1 MAAQEA
7 STGPSITSLPTPC
20 LLLDEQIMDRN
31 IQRMGDHLQSLGV
44 ELRPHVK
51 TNKSTAV
58 TNRIIEGSKHQK
70 ITVSTLAEARYFF
83 NDGIR
88 DIMYAV
94 GITPQKLPEVAE
106 LMYRGA
112 RLSIILDTALVAQKV
127 CSEGVFRGIK
137 YRVYIELDVDGHRS
151 GVTPTDP
158 ELVEI
163 ARLLHD
169 SEGAELVGVM
179 THAGESYNCRT
190 TDDIVAMAEQERRLS
205 VKAAEIIREQGIPCA
220 AVSVGSTPTATFA
233 RHLEGVTEVR
243 AGVYVFQDLFQY
255 GLGCCTL
262 DDLALSVLATVT
274 THKKGNNLAVVDA
287 GWMAMSRDRGTASQ
301 AVDQGYGMVLGED
314 GRALDGLIMT
324 SANQEHGVI
333 STRDG
338 SPLDFDQLPIGSRVR
353 ILPNHACA
361 TAAQYSEYVVHTGT
375 TITANW
381 KRIGGW

>member
-7 STGPSITSLPTPC
+7 TTGPSITHLPTPC
-20 LLLDEQIMDRN
+20 LLLDEQVMDRN
-31 IQRMGDHLQSLGV
+31 IKRMREHLQSLGV
-44 ELRPHVK
+44 DLRPHVK
-51 TNKSTAV
+51 TNKSTEV
-58 TNRIIEGSKHQK
+58 TKRIVEESTHQK
-70 ITVSTLAEARYFF
+70 ITVSTLAEARHFF

-94 GITPQKLPEVAE
+94 GITPQKLPDVAD
-106 LMYRGA
+106 LMYQGA
-112 RLSIILDTALVAQKV
+112 RLSIILDTIQVAEEV
-127 CSEGVFRGIK
+127 CREGVSRGIK
-137 YRVYIELDVDGHRS
+137 FRVYIELDVDGHRS
-151 GVTPTDP
+151 GVAPEDP
-158 ELVEI
+158 ELIEI

-190 TDDIVAMAEQERRLS
+190 TDDIIAMAEQERQLS
-205 VKAAEIIREQGIPCA
+205 VRAAETIRDQGIPCA
-220 AVSVGSTPTATFA
+220 EVSVGSTPTATFA
-233 RHLEGVTEVR
+233 RNLEGVTEVR

-262 DDLALSVLATVT
+262 DELALSVLATVT

-301 AVDQGYGMVLGED
+301 AVDQGYGIVLDED
-314 GRALDGLIMT
+314 GRVLGGLIMT

-338 SPLDFDQLPIGSRVR
+338 SPLDFERLPIGARVR

-361 TAAQYSEYVVHTGT
+361 TAAQHSEYIVHVGT